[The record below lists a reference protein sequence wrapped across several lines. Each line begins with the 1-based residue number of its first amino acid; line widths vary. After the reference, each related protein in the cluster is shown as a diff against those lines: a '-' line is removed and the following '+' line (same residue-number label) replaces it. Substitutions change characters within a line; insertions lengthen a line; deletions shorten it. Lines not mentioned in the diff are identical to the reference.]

1 VTEDLTIHLQDDKD
15 KAMMRTGSFVRA
27 VSMAC
32 AITILPAAAF
42 AQGTGG
48 CNKTAYVVGRA
59 ILEQTP
65 GYTTANA
72 ALQKEIDGFR
82 AQVERANARVDSAAG
97 ALEQRSVM
105 LSATAKQAEV
115 RKLQAMRDS
124 VDATT
129 TEMQQKA
136 SQRRDDLLKPYED
149 RVQAVLDGLRAGGN
163 YCYIFDVSAPGN
175 AILSADKSLD
185 LTQKAIDQLKAPK
198 SGL

>member
-1 VTEDLTIHLQDDKD
+1 MTTHQQDDKD

-27 VSMAC
+27 LSMAC
-32 AITILPAAAF
+32 VLATLPAALV

-48 CNKTAYVVGRA
+48 CTKVGYVVGKA

-65 GYTTANA
+65 GYTAAYA
-72 ALQKEIDGFR
+72 ALQKEIDGFK
-82 AQVERANARVDSAAG
+82 AQVEKLNSRLDSAAA
-97 ALEQRSVM
+97 ALSQNSVM
-105 LSATAKQAEV
+105 LSNTAKQAET
-115 RKLQAMRDS
+115 KKIQAMKDS

-129 TEMQQKA
+129 NDLQQKA

-163 YCYIFDVSAPGN
+163 FCYIFDVSAPGN

-185 LTQKAIDQLKAPK
+185 LTQKAIDQLKASK
-198 SGL
+198 SGF

>member
-1 VTEDLTIHLQDDKD
+1 MTGDLTIHLQDDKD
-15 KAMMRTGSFVRA
+15 MAMKRTGSFVRA

-32 AITILPAAAF
+32 AITILPAALI
-42 AQGTGG
+42 AQGSGG
-48 CNKTAYVVGRA
+48 CNKIAYVVGRA

-65 GYTTANA
+65 GYTTASA

-82 AQVERANARVDSAAG
+82 GQVERANARVDSAA
-97 ALEQRSVM
+97 ASLEQRAVM

-115 RKLQAMRDS
+115 KKIQAMRDS

-129 TEMQQKA
+129 GEMQQKA
-136 SQRRDDLLKPYED
+136 AQRRDDLLKPYED

-163 YCYIFDVSAPGN
+163 YCYIFDVSAQGN

>member
-1 VTEDLTIHLQDDKD
+1 MTEDLNLHLRDNKD

-32 AITILPAAAF
+32 AFIFLPAAMF

-48 CNKTAYVVGRA
+48 CSKIAYVVGRA

-65 GYTTANA
+65 GYTAANA
-72 ALQKEIDGFR
+72 ALQKEIEGFR
-82 AQVERANARVDSAAG
+82 AQVEKLNARLDSAVA
-97 ALEQRSVM
+97 ALSQNSVM
-105 LSATAKQAEV
+105 LSNTVKQAET
-115 RKLQAMRDS
+115 RKLQAMKDS
-124 VDATT
+124 IDIKTNEV
-129 TEMQQKA
+129 QQQA

-198 SGL
+198 SGF

>member
-1 VTEDLTIHLQDDKD
+1 MTWDLTIHLQDDKE
-15 KAMMRTGSFVRA
+15 KATMRTGSFMRSILVAGA
-27 VSMAC
+27 VA
-32 AITILPAAAF
+32 ILPAALV
-42 AQGTGG
+42 AQATGG
-48 CNKTAYVVGRA
+48 CNKVAYVVGRA

-65 GYTTANA
+65 GYSEANA

-82 AQVERANARVDSAAG
+82 AQVEKINARVDSAAG
-97 ALEQRSVM
+97 ALSQNSVM
-105 LSATAKQAEV
+105 LSNTAKQAEV

-124 VDATT
+124 ADATT
-129 TEMQQKA
+129 ADMQQRA

-185 LTQKAIDQLKAPK
+185 LTQKAIDQLKASK
-198 SGL
+198 SGF

>member
-1 VTEDLTIHLQDDKD
+1 MTGDMTIHLQDDKD

-32 AITILPAAAF
+32 AITILPAAVV

-48 CNKTAYVVGRA
+48 CTKIAYVVGRA

-65 GYTTANA
+65 GYTAANA

-82 AQVERANARVDSAAG
+82 GQVERANARVDSAA
-97 ALEQRSVM
+97 ASLEQRSVM

-115 RKLQAMRDS
+115 KKVQAMRDS

-163 YCYIFDVSAPGN
+163 FCYIFDVSAPGN

-198 SGL
+198 SEI